1 MAVRRQ
7 RAPGVDYSRAT
18 IEDRPEGVDNIKVLD
33 ADGAVVDVGAS
44 TPLPTDTSD
53 FDKLNI
59 ENIKDDLDVIKKSLQ
74 LLLIYAEEAMELG
87 LEIDNA
93 DH

>member
-44 TPLPTDTSD
+44 TPLPTELDSAITNRLSIG
-53 FDKLNI
+53 I
-59 ENIKDDLDVIKKSLQ
+59 EE
-74 LLLIYAEEAMELG
+74 LINQTRKTNEYLSILTGVEL
-87 LEIDNA
+87 
-93 DH
+93 